1 MPVQAFGRKISALL
15 AALKSS
21 KALKRALG
29 NYQVQMADG
38 LFGILWC
45 ARQESNLR
53 PFASEANALS
63 N

>member
-21 KALKRALG
+21 KALKRALADC
-29 NYQVQMADG
+29 QVQMANG
-38 LFGILWC
+38 LFFVQWC